1 MDLQIRC
8 QILSFIPLCSGAM
21 KLLRLNGN
29 QGRSDTWIVNTHS
42 QTAFS
47 LWENAI
53 PKQTSGI
60 LDLQERTDN
69 ASHIFRNPLEIQGWL
84 LELTKWNKEEW
95 TALSGSKVPLLT
107 ITIRRDLPIIP
118 LHFPQSPTSEPMA
131 IVTSGGYSGLL
142 QPGAERRSRGCN
154 PVIGAVSSEGT
165 EETWHMKLENQH
177 SFSHF
182 QSKIQRIQR
191 QDIYQL
197 TLFNTITLLKMENKP
212 TSCFEGF
219 HFL

>member
-1 MDLQIRC
+1 MPNLVLHSLVLWSNEAASAEWKSGKVRHLNCEHTLTDSV
-8 QILSFIPLCSGAM
+8 LSMRKCY
-21 KLLRLNGN
+21 
-29 QGRSDTWIVNTHS
+29 S
-42 QTAFS
+42 QANFRNFRPTRKDWQC
-47 LWENAI
+47 L
-53 PKQTSGI
+53 TY
-60 LDLQERTDN
+60 
-69 ASHIFRNPLEIQGWL
+69 FRNPLEIQGWL
-84 LELTKWNKEEW
+84 LELTEWNKEEW

-154 PVIGAVSSEGT
+154 PVLGAVSSEGT